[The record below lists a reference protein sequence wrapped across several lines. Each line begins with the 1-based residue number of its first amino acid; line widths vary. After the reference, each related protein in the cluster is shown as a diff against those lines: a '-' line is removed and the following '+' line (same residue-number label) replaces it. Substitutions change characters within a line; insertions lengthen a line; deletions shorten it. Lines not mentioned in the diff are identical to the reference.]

1 MIDSSPPRTGS
12 RVFVRVARL
21 LGRVESRLVLS
32 AAIIISLLPFDWVNR
47 LDGLFLIL
55 FAIENVRRT
64 IRLEVGQVPNI

>member
-1 MIDSSPPRTGS
+1 
-12 RVFVRVARL
+12 
-21 LGRVESRLVLS
+21 
-32 AAIIISLLPFDWVNR
+32 VNR